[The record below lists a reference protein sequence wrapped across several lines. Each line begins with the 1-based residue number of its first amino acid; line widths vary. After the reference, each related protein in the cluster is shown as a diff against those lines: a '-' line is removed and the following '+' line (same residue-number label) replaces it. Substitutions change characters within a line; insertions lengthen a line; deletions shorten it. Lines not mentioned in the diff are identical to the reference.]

1 MGEIYNL
8 VELSNP
14 VVFLDWLI
22 EHESKIRV
30 DERNKTIDD
39 IKRIIIDLKY
49 HDEISF
55 DTLIDK
61 IEQMKC

>member
-30 DERNKTIDD
+30 DERNKSIDD
-39 IKRIIIDLKY
+39 I
-49 HDEISF
+49 
-55 DTLIDK
+55 
-61 IEQMKC
+61 

>member
-22 EHESKIRV
+22 KHESKIRV

-39 IKRIIIDLKY
+39 IKRIILDLKC